1 MGRSFGFPRNL
12 VADLGLRAA
21 LGVLVW
27 ALATAGAGLGV
38 AGVGWLVGG
47 VGDPVGASIES
58 CTNTDSAAVEQLRS
72 PHPDPLTIA
81 QTAHGTAITASRFGS
96 SGPLVVWV
104 GGIHGD
110 EAQGAELTAALRSN
124 PPAAV
129 ASGSVSLVIVDD
141 LNPDGRAAG
150 ERNNSA
156 GVDLNRNF
164 PAASFEP
171 GDTHG
176 PEPLSEPESC
186 ALYRVLTALK
196 PELTMVAH
204 AHSELKAINFDGPAR
219 AFADAFAA
227 AAADRSFAV
236 LGNAPDLDPYPTPT
250 PGSLGQWWGVD
261 QSAPL
266 LTVEWSKAESAAQ
279 AASSARASVDAVFG
293 AVAAT
298 APSATSPATSA
309 QSVTT
314 ESTAAT
320 STVTKPTVAKATSTK
335 PTTAKPTTSKPTTT
349 RPASTERATTAA
361 VDESAAVA
369 ERSRRS
375 DESSTDSSG
384 TSTSTLVGL
393 GLVGAGLIAG
403 IVGAVLWFRRPRSG
417 AQ

>member
-1 MGRSFGFPRNL
+1 MEWPFRFPRDSAARLGLYLAIGSL
-12 VADLGLRAA
+12 VAAVMAA
-21 LGVLVW
+21 GFVVGV
-27 ALATAGAGLGV
+27 AGAGLL
-38 AGVGWLVGG
+38 GVGVSE
-47 VGDPVGASIES
+47 PVGASIES

-72 PHPDPLTIA
+72 PHPDPVTIA
-81 QTAHGTAITASRFGS
+81 QTARGTAITASRFGS

-186 ALYRVLTALK
+186 ALYRVLAALK
-196 PELTMVAH
+196 PQLTMVAH

-219 AFADAFAA
+219 ALADAFAG

-236 LGNAPDLDPYPTPT
+236 LGDAPDLDPYPTPT

-279 AASSARASVDAVFG
+279 AESSARASVDAVFG

-309 QSVTT
+309 QPVAT

-320 STVTKPTVAKATSTK
+320 STAAKATTAK
-335 PTTAKPTTSKPTTT
+335 PTTAKPTTSKPTVTQ
-349 RPASTERATTAA
+349 PASTERTTTSAA
-361 VDESAAVA
+361 GESAAVA
-369 ERSRRS
+369 ERSKRS
-375 DESSTDSSG
+375 DESTTDSSG